1 MLKKSIVNFCPKEYS
16 GDEVEA
22 DSFGSRLFPPRL
34 LLLLLLLLLLFY
46 KRKVESRFA
55 ADQDPA
61 DGFRGA
67 SYRECGYGT
76 AWDQPCRRSPPASP
90 TSVDFPLNLNRAL
103 ITLFTFSEKR
113 SNESQ
118 SRSRS
123 RLLPKKSLI
132 NGASGKRGGLL
143 RVWEPGTCVL
153 GFYGFQ
159 PPTPTFNGTHQ
170 SREIQAEGNFF
181 AMFASSGIV
190 A

>member
-1 MLKKSIVNFCPKEYS
+1 VTGSESLVSIKNSKTNSFCFGCVCQVRNAEEVNCPNEYS

-22 DSFGSRLFPPRL
+22 DSFESRLFPPRL
-34 LLLLLLLLLLFY
+34 LLLLLLLSLFY
-46 KRKVESRFA
+46 NRKVESRFA

-67 SYRECGYGT
+67 SYRECGYGP

-118 SRSRS
+118 SRSRL
-123 RLLPKKSLI
+123 LLPRQPGEKSLI
-132 NGASGKRGGLL
+132 N
-143 RVWEPGTCVL
+143 
-153 GFYGFQ
+153 
-159 PPTPTFNGTHQ
+159 
-170 SREIQAEGNFF
+170 
-181 AMFASSGIV
+181 
-190 A
+190 

>member
-1 MLKKSIVNFCPKEYS
+1 MLKKSIVNFCPNEYS

-22 DSFGSRLFPPRL
+22 DSFESRLLPPRL
-34 LLLLLLLLLLFY
+34 LLLLLLSSLFY
-46 KRKVESRFA
+46 NRKVESRFA

-103 ITLFTFSEKR
+103 IPLFTFSEKR

-118 SRSRS
+118 SRSRL
-123 RLLPKKSLI
+123 LLPRQPGEKSLI
-132 NGASGKRGGLL
+132 N
-143 RVWEPGTCVL
+143 
-153 GFYGFQ
+153 
-159 PPTPTFNGTHQ
+159 
-170 SREIQAEGNFF
+170 
-181 AMFASSGIV
+181 
-190 A
+190 